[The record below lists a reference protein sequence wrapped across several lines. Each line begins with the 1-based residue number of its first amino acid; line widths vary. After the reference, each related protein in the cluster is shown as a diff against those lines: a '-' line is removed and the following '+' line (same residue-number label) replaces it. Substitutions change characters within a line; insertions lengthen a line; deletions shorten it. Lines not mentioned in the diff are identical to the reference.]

1 MSAPVTV
8 YYQPEKDYIRSF
20 LLLRWLLVILAAY
33 LTLFSNAEKPFF
45 AFALLYTF
53 VIGFA
58 ASNIVCM
65 VVSHE
70 RFQTHSF
77 KLGITLADVIFVSVT
92 FYLLRVPETYLF
104 VAFILVY
111 VLAEIWRDLKVVAFS
126 LIAVSVLYG
135 GFASM
140 RLYGQYSVVSTL
152 RAVAQTLGQ
161 DVEQFLTLSLF
172 FVVAIFYLFLSDRLR
187 HDAFVSG
194 VLLEEKRRADI
205 MTEITRSLSS
215 SLNSQ
220 EIFFLI
226 VRRICEV
233 FGADDCSIVRLDT
246 LNRTGK
252 TLVRASDP
260 AVKDEPIDLQAYQE
274 LESANESRDL
284 LFVPEVVRE
293 DGVHSVVVMPMLA
306 QDVVLG
312 LIRVQLKG
320 KREVLGEAD
329 ARFFRVISLIAANAL
344 RNAQLFEEMEHRAR
358 TDFLTGL
365 PNHRFFQT
373 TLSTELVR
381 AQRHNHPL
389 SLLII
394 DLDFLKDVNDRF
406 GHPTGDTVIR
416 SVGETIR
423 ISCRDFD
430 FAARYGGEEFT
441 VILPETPL
449 TGAIQVAD
457 RIRERISFM
466 VFPGIGHITAS
477 IGVSNYPVNALGK
490 EDLIRVADQALYI
503 AKNNG
508 RDRVAYFNYQLITR

>member
-1 MSAPVTV
+1 MRAAETTS
-8 YYQPEKDYIRSF
+8 YEPENDFVRSF
-20 LLLRWLLVILAAY
+20 LLLRWLLLILAAY
-33 LTLFSNAEKPFF
+33 LTLFPSVARPSF
-45 AFALLYTF
+45 AILYTF
-53 VIGFA
+53 VVGFA

-65 VVSHE
+65 SVSQAT
-70 RFQTHSF
+70 FKSQSF
-77 KLGITLADVIFVSVT
+77 RRGIMLADVIFVSVT
-92 FYLLRVPETYLF
+92 FFLLRVPETYLF
-104 VAFILVY
+104 VPFILVF
-111 VLAEIWRDLKVVAFS
+111 VMAAFWRDLKIVCFAV
-126 LIAVSVLYG
+126 IAVSLLYG
-135 GFASM
+135 GFSSV
-140 RLYGQYSVVSTL
+140 RLYGEYSVVSAL
-152 RAVAQTLGQ
+152 RLTAGNVER

-172 FVVAIFYLFLSDRLR
+172 FVVAVFYLFLSDRLE
-187 HDAFVSG
+187 HNAFLSRQ
-194 VLLEEKRRADI
+194 LLEEKRRTDVMA
-205 MTEITRSLSS
+205 EITQSLSS

-226 VRRICEV
+226 VSRICEV
-233 FGADDCSIVRLDT
+233 FDAEDCSIVRLDSQKH
-246 LNRTGK
+246 TGK
-252 TLVRASDP
+252 ILVRSTDP
-260 AVKDEPIDLQAYQE
+260 AVKDADIDLATYPE
-274 LESANESRDL
+274 LEQANESRDL
-284 LFVPEVVRE
+284 LFLPEVVRGE
-293 DGVHSVVVMPMLA
+293 ATRSVVVAPMLV
-306 QDVVLG
+306 QDSVLG
-312 LIRVQLKG
+312 LIHVQLKG
-320 KREVLGEAD
+320 KKPALSEAD
-329 ARFFRVISLIAANAL
+329 ERFFSVISLTAANAL

-423 ISCRDFD
+423 VSCRDFD

>member
-1 MSAPVTV
+1 MSAETAR
-8 YYQPEKDYIRSF
+8 YEPERDYVRSF
-20 LLLRWLLVILAAY
+20 LLLRWLLLILAAY
-33 LTLFSNAEKPFF
+33 LTLFPNVVGPSFGVLY
-45 AFALLYTF
+45 AFIVGY
-53 VIGFA
+53 A

-65 VVSHE
+65 SVSYA
-70 RFQTHSF
+70 RFQTPSF
-77 KLGITLADVIFVSVT
+77 RRAIALVDVIFVSVT
-92 FYLLRVPETYLF
+92 FYLLGDSQTYLF
-104 VAFILVY
+104 VPFILVF
-111 VLAEIWRDLKVVAFS
+111 VMAEIWRDLRVVGFA
-126 LIAVSVLYG
+126 LIAVSVAYG
-135 GFASM
+135 GFSSM
-140 RLYGQYSVVSTL
+140 RLYRQYGVVSALKLT
-152 RAVAQTLGQ
+152 AQTVGQ
-161 DVEQFLTLSLF
+161 DVEQFLSLSLF
-172 FVVAIFYLFLSDRLR
+172 FVVAIFYLFLSDRLEHNAVLSR
-187 HDAFVSG
+187 M
-194 VLLEEKRRADI
+194 LLEEKRRADV
-205 MTEITRSLSS
+205 MAEITRSLSS

-220 EIFFLI
+220 EILFLI
-226 VRRICEV
+226 VSRICEV
-233 FGADDCSIVRLDT
+233 FDGVDCAIVRLDT
-246 LNRTGK
+246 KNRTGK
-252 TLVRASDP
+252 TLVSSTDP
-260 AVKDEPIDLQAYQE
+260 SVKDVDIDLSTYPE
-274 LESANESRDL
+274 LEQANESRDL
-284 LFVPEVVRE
+284 LFVPEVVRG
-293 DGVHSVVVMPMLA
+293 DTAQSAIVMPMLV
-306 QDVVLG
+306 QDAVLG
-312 LIRVQLKG
+312 LIHIQLKG
-320 KREVLGEAD
+320 KKAALSEAD
-329 ARFFRVISLIAANAL
+329 ERFFRVISLTAANAL

-423 ISCRDFD
+423 VSCRDFD

>member
-1 MSAPVTV
+1 MSAETPR
-8 YYQPEKDYIRSF
+8 YEPEKDYVRSF
-20 LLLRWLLVILAAY
+20 ILLRWLLLILAAY
-33 LTLFSNAEKPFF
+33 LTLFPNVAGPSFGLVYVF
-45 AFALLYTF
+45 I
-53 VIGFA
+53 VGFA

-65 VVSHE
+65 VVPYT
-70 RFQTHSF
+70 RFQSHTF
-77 KLGITLADVIFVSVT
+77 RLGIMLTDVIFVSVT
-92 FYLLRVPETYLF
+92 FYLLRIPNTYLF
-104 VAFILVY
+104 VPFILVF
-111 VLAEIWRDLKVVAFS
+111 VMAEIWRDLKIVGFA
-126 LIAVSVLYG
+126 LLAVSVLYG
-135 GFASM
+135 GFSSM
-140 RLYGQYSVVSTL
+140 RLT
-152 RAVAQTLGQ
+152 APTLGE

-172 FVVAIFYLFLSDRLR
+172 FVVAIFYLFLSDRLE
-187 HDAFVSG
+187 HNAFLSRM
-194 VLLEEKRRADI
+194 LLEEKRRADV
-205 MTEITRSLSS
+205 MAEITRSLSS

-226 VRRICEV
+226 VSRICEV
-233 FGADDCSIVRLDT
+233 FDGVDCSIVRLDPQ
-246 LNRTGK
+246 NRTGK
-252 TLVRASDP
+252 TLVRSTDP
-260 AVKDEPIDLQAYQE
+260 SIKDVDVDLLMYPE
-274 LESANESRDL
+274 LEQANQSRDL
-284 LFVPEVVRE
+284 LFVPEVVRG
-293 DGVHSVVVMPMLA
+293 DTVHSVVVMPMLA
-306 QDVVLG
+306 QETVLG
-312 LIRVQLKG
+312 LIHIQLKG
-320 KREVLGEAD
+320 KKAALSEAD
-329 ARFFRVISLIAANAL
+329 ERFFRVMSLTAANAL

-423 ISCRDFD
+423 VSCRDFD

>member
-1 MSAPVTV
+1 MSAETAR
-8 YYQPEKDYIRSF
+8 YEPELDYVRSF
-20 LLLRWLLVILAAY
+20 LLLRWLLLILAAY
-33 LTLFSNAEKPFF
+33 LTLFPNVVGPSFGVLYAFIVLF
-45 AFALLYTF
+45 A
-53 VIGFA
+53 I
-58 ASNIVCM
+58 SNIVCM
-65 VVSHE
+65 LVSYE
-70 RFQTHSF
+70 RFQTRSF
-77 KLGITLADVIFVSVT
+77 GRGIALVDAIFVSVT
-92 FYLLRVPETYLF
+92 FYLLGSSHTYLF
-104 VAFILVY
+104 VPFILVF
-111 VLAEIWRDLKVVAFS
+111 VMAQLRRDLKIVGFA

-135 GFASM
+135 GFSSI
-140 RLYGQYSVVSTL
+140 RLYGQYGVVSSL
-152 RAVAQTLGQ
+152 KLAAQSVGQ

-172 FVVAIFYLFLSDRLR
+172 FVVAIFYLFLSDRLE
-187 HDAFVSG
+187 HNAFLSRM
-194 VLLEEKRRADI
+194 LLEEKRRSDVMA
-205 MTEITRSLSS
+205 EITRSLSS

-220 EIFFLI
+220 EILFLI
-226 VRRICEV
+226 VSRICEV
-233 FGADDCSIVRLDT
+233 SDGVDCSIVRLDT
-246 LNRTGK
+246 QNHMGK
-252 TLVRASDP
+252 TLVRSTDP
-260 AVKDEPIDLQAYQE
+260 TVKDVDLDLQNYPE
-274 LESANESRDL
+274 LEQANESRDL
-284 LFVPEVVRE
+284 LFVPEVVRGE
-293 DGVHSVVVMPMLA
+293 TAHSVIVMPMLV
-306 QDVVLG
+306 QDAVLG
-312 LIRVQLKG
+312 LIHVELKG
-320 KREVLGEAD
+320 KKAALNEAD
-329 ARFFRVISLIAANAL
+329 ERFFKFISLTAANAL

-423 ISCRDFD
+423 VSCRDFD

>member
-1 MSAPVTV
+1 
-8 YYQPEKDYIRSF
+8 
-20 LLLRWLLVILAAY
+20 LRWLLLILAAY
-33 LTLFSNAEKPFF
+33 LTLFPNVAAASFGVLY
-45 AFALLYTF
+45 AFLI
-53 VIGFA
+53 VFA
-58 ASNIVCM
+58 ASNIACM
-65 VVSHE
+65 FVSYAQ
-70 RFQTHSF
+70 FQAQSF
-77 KLGITLADVIFVSVT
+77 RLAISLVDAIFVSVT
-92 FYLLRVPETYLF
+92 FYFLGGSHTYLF
-104 VAFILVY
+104 VPFILLFVMAQ
-111 VLAEIWRDLKVVAFS
+111 VWRDLKIVGFALIGVSLLYGAFS
-126 LIAVSVLYG
+126 SRR
-135 GFASM
+135 F
-140 RLYGQYSVVSTL
+140 YGQYGVVSALKLT
-152 RAVAQTLGQ
+152 AQTVGQ

-172 FVVAIFYLFLSDRLR
+172 FVVAIFYLFLSDRLEQNASLSR
-187 HDAFVSG
+187 M
-194 VLLEEKRRADI
+194 LLEEKRRADV
-205 MTEITRSLSS
+205 MAEITRSLSS

-220 EIFFLI
+220 EILFLI
-226 VRRICEV
+226 VSRICEV
-233 FGADDCSIVRLDT
+233 FDGVDCSIVRLDNQNHT
-246 LNRTGK
+246 AK
-252 TLVRASDP
+252 TLVRSTDQT
-260 AVKDEPIDLQAYQE
+260 VKDVDLDLQVYPE
-274 LESANESRDL
+274 LEQANESQDL
-284 LFVPEVVRE
+284 LFVPEVVRGE
-293 DGVHSVVVMPMLA
+293 TAHSVIVMPMLVQGA
-306 QDVVLG
+306 VLG
-312 LIRVQLKG
+312 LIHVQLKG
-320 KREVLGEAD
+320 RKGALSEGDE
-329 ARFFRVISLIAANAL
+329 RFFKVISLTAANAL
-344 RNAQLFEEMEHRAR
+344 RNAQLFEEAEHRAR

-381 AQRHNHPL
+381 AQRHNHTL

-423 ISCRDFD
+423 VSCRDFD

>member
-1 MSAPVTV
+1 MTV
-8 YYQPEKDYIRSF
+8 PTTAQYQPQRDYVRSF
-20 LLLRWLLVILAAY
+20 LLLRWLLLILASY
-33 LTLFSNAEKPFF
+33 LMIFPNADKRSFGF
-45 AFALLYTF
+45 LYGFIVVFTF
-53 VIGFA
+53 
-58 ASNIVCM
+58 SNIVCM
-65 VVSHE
+65 FLPYDRFLSEKFRKTISAIDVV
-70 RFQTHSF
+70 
-77 KLGITLADVIFVSVT
+77 FVSVT
-92 FYLLRVPETYLF
+92 FFMLGVRDTYLF
-104 VAFILVY
+104 LAFILVY
-111 VLAEIWRDLKVVAFS
+111 IMAEIWRDLKIVAFS
-126 LIAVSVLYG
+126 LIAVSLLYG
-135 GFASM
+135 GFSSM
-140 RLYGQYSVVSTL
+140 RLYGQYSSVFSKLKVIAES
-152 RAVAQTLGQ
+152 LGQ
-161 DVEQFLTLSLF
+161 DLEQFLALSLF

-187 HDAFVSG
+187 HDAEVSEL
-194 VLLEEKRRADI
+194 LLEEKRRADI
-205 MTEITRSLSS
+205 MAEITRSLSS

-226 VRRICEV
+226 VRRICDV
-233 FGADDCSIVRLDT
+233 FDAVDCSIVRLDPT
-246 LNRTGK
+246 TQRGRM
-252 TLVRASDP
+252 LVRSSDP
-260 AVKDEPIDLQAYQE
+260 DAKDVDIDLAAYPE
-274 LESANESRDL
+274 LEQANESRDL
-284 LFVPEVVRE
+284 LYVPDVVRGGNE
-293 DGVHSVVVMPMLA
+293 HSIVVMPMLA
-306 QDVVLG
+306 QDSVLG
-312 LIRVQLKG
+312 LIHVQLKG
-320 KREVLGEAD
+320 KKTVLSEAD
-329 ARFFRVISLIAANAL
+329 ERFFRVMSLTAANAL

-365 PNHRFFQT
+365 PNHRFFQS

-466 VFPGIGHITAS
+466 VFPGVGHITAS

>member
-1 MSAPVTV
+1 MTASSTAH
-8 YYQPEKDYIRSF
+8 YQPERDYVRSF
-20 LLLRWLLVILAAY
+20 LLLRWLLSILAAY
-33 LTLFSNAEKPFF
+33 LTLFPNVESPSFSLVY
-45 AFALLYTF
+45 AFI
-53 VIGFA
+53 IGFA

-65 VVSHE
+65 VVSHR
-70 RFQTHSF
+70 RFQTRAF
-77 KLGITLADVIFVSVT
+77 QLAVTLADVLFVSVT
-92 FYLLRVPETYLF
+92 FYLLRVPNTYLF
-104 VAFILVY
+104 LAFILVF
-111 VLAEIWRDLKVVAFS
+111 VMAEIWRDLKVVAFS
-126 LIAVSVLYG
+126 VIAVSLLYG
-135 GFASM
+135 GFSSM
-140 RLYGQYSVVSTL
+140 RLYGQYSVFSSL
-152 RAVAQTLGQ
+152 KIVAQSLGE

-172 FVVAIFYLFLSDRLR
+172 FVVAVFYLFLSHRLR
-187 HDAFVSG
+187 HDAYTSA
-194 VLLEEKRRADI
+194 VLMEEKRRADI
-205 MTEITRSLSS
+205 MAEITRSFSS

-220 EIFFLI
+220 EIFYLI
-226 VRRICEV
+226 VRRIRDV
-233 FGADDCSIVRLDT
+233 FDAVDCSIVRLDT
-246 LNRTGK
+246 LNRTG
-252 TLVRASDP
+252 TVLVRSSDP
-260 AVKDEPIDLQAYQE
+260 TVKDAPVDLAVYPE
-274 LESANESRDL
+274 LEQAQESRDL
-284 LFVPEVVRE
+284 WFVSEVQR
-293 DGVHSVVVMPMLA
+293 GGGAHSVVAMPMVA
-306 QDVVLG
+306 QDKVLG
-312 LIRVQLKG
+312 LIHVEFKAT
-320 KREVLGEAD
+320 KPALGESD
-329 ARFFRVISLIAANAL
+329 DRFFRVMSLTAANAL

-365 PNHRFFQT
+365 PNHRFFQA
-373 TLSTELVR
+373 TLSTELTR

-423 ISCRDFD
+423 ITCRDFD

>member
-1 MSAPVTV
+1 MTAPDTRA
-8 YYQPEKDYIRSF
+8 YEPERDYVRSF
-20 LLLRWLLVILAAY
+20 LLLRWLLLILAAY
-33 LTLFSNAEKPFF
+33 LILFSSVERPS
-45 AFALLYTF
+45 FALVYTF
-53 VIGFA
+53 VVGFA
-58 ASNIVCM
+58 ASNVVCM
-65 VVSHE
+65 AVSQA
-70 RFQTHSF
+70 RFQSRQF
-77 KLGITLADVIFVSVT
+77 RLGVMLADTIFVSVT
-92 FYLLRVPETYLF
+92 FFLLRATDTYLF
-104 VAFILVY
+104 VPFILVF
-111 VLAEIWRDLKVVAFS
+111 LMAEIWRDLKIVGFA

-135 GFASM
+135 GFSSM
-140 RLYGQYSVVSTL
+140 RLYGQYSVVSAL
-152 RAVAQTLGQ
+152 RLTAQAVGQ
-161 DVEQFLTLSLF
+161 EVEQFLTLSLF
-172 FVVAIFYLFLSDRLR
+172 FVVAVFYLFLSDRLEQNALLSR
-187 HDAFVSG
+187 L
-194 VLLEEKRRADI
+194 LLEEKRRTDVMA
-205 MTEITRSLSS
+205 EITRSLSS

-226 VRRICEV
+226 VSRICEV
-233 FGADDCSIVRLDT
+233 FDAVDCSIVRLDAGKH
-246 LNRTGK
+246 TGK
-252 TLVRASDP
+252 VLVRSTDP
-260 AVKDEPIDLQAYQE
+260 AVKDADIDLLMYPE
-274 LESANESRDL
+274 LEQANESRDL
-284 LFVPEVVRE
+284 LFVPEVLRG
-293 DGVHSVVVMPMLA
+293 DTAHSVVVMPMLV
-306 QDVVLG
+306 QDAVLG
-312 LIRVQLKG
+312 LIHTQLKG
-320 KREVLGEAD
+320 KKTALSEGDE
-329 ARFFRVISLIAANAL
+329 RFFRVISLTAANAL

-423 ISCRDFD
+423 VSCRDFD

-477 IGVSNYPVNALGK
+477 IGVSNFPVNALGK

>member
-1 MSAPVTV
+1 MTSPTTT
-8 YYQPEKDYIRSF
+8 YYQPDQDYIRSF
-20 LLLRWLLVILAAY
+20 LLLRWLLLILAAY
-33 LTLFSNAEKPFF
+33 LTLFSHIEEPSFVV
-45 AFALLYTF
+45 LYTF
-53 VIGFA
+53 IIGFA

-65 VVSHE
+65 FAPYDW
-70 RFQTHSF
+70 FQTRRF
-77 KLGITLADVIFVSVT
+77 KLAIALADVIFVSVT
-92 FYLLRVPETYLF
+92 FYLLRIPGTFLF
-104 VAFILVY
+104 LAFILVY
-111 VLAEIWRDLKVVAFS
+111 VLAEIYRDLKVVAFS

-135 GFASM
+135 AFASM
-140 RLYGQYSVVSTL
+140 PLISSFGVS
-152 RAVAQTLGQ
+152 AEGQ
-161 DVEQFLTLSLF
+161 DLEQFLTLALF
-172 FVVAIFYLFLSDRLR
+172 FVVANFYLFLSDRLR
-187 HDAFVSG
+187 HDAYISA
-194 VLLEEKRRADI
+194 VLMEEKRRADV
-205 MTEITRSLSS
+205 MAEITRSLSS

-220 EIFFLI
+220 EIFYLI
-226 VRRICEV
+226 VRRLCEV
-233 FGADDCSIVRLDT
+233 FDAVDCSIVSLDMQ
-246 LNRTGK
+246 NRTGK
-252 TLVRASDP
+252 ILVRSNDP
-260 AVKDEPIDLQAYQE
+260 TVKATEIDLMAYPE
-274 LESANESRDL
+274 LEQANEARDL
-284 LFVPEVVRE
+284 LFVPEVLRE
-293 DGVHSVVVMPMLA
+293 GTLHSVVVMPMLA
-306 QDVVLG
+306 HDTVLG
-312 LIRVQLKG
+312 LIHIQLKG
-320 KREVLGEAD
+320 KWEALSEAD
-329 ARFFRVISLIAANAL
+329 ERFFRVMSLTAANAL

-365 PNHRFFQT
+365 PNHRFFQA

-394 DLDFLKDVNDRF
+394 DLDFLKDVNDKF

>member
-1 MSAPVTV
+1 
-8 YYQPEKDYIRSF
+8 
-20 LLLRWLLVILAAY
+20 
-33 LTLFSNAEKPFF
+33 
-45 AFALLYTF
+45 
-53 VIGFA
+53 
-58 ASNIVCM
+58 
-65 VVSHE
+65 
-70 RFQTHSF
+70 
-77 KLGITLADVIFVSVT
+77 VT
-92 FYLLRVPETYLF
+92 FFLLRVPETHLF
-104 VAFILVY
+104 LAFILVY
-111 VLAEIWRDLKVVAFS
+111 VMAEIWRDLKVVAFS

-135 GFASM
+135 GFSSM
-140 RLYGQYSVVSTL
+140 RLYEQFGVISPLTVV
-152 RAVAQTLGQ
+152 AEGLGR

-187 HDAFVSG
+187 QDAYISG
-194 VLLEEKRRADI
+194 VLLEEKRRSDVMA
-205 MTEITRSLSS
+205 EITRSLSS

-220 EIFFLI
+220 EIFYLI
-226 VRRICEV
+226 VRRLCEV
-233 FGADDCSIVRLDT
+233 FDAEDCAIVRIDT
-246 LNRTGK
+246 VARTGK
-252 TLVRASDP
+252 VLVRSSDP
-260 AVKDEPIDLQAYQE
+260 NVKEAEIDLQAYPE
-274 LESANESRDL
+274 LEQANDSHDF
-284 LFVPEVVRE
+284 LFVPEVLRG
-293 DGVHSVVVMPMLA
+293 GVAHSVIVMPMLA
-306 QDVVLG
+306 QENVLG
-312 LIRVQLKG
+312 LIHVQLKD
-320 KREVLGEAD
+320 KRLDFSEAD
-329 ARFFRVISLIAANAL
+329 ARFFRTMSLTAANAL

-365 PNHRFFQT
+365 PNHRFFQS

>member
-1 MSAPVTV
+1 MTAPTTAQ
-8 YYQPEKDYIRSF
+8 YQPERDYVRSF
-20 LLLRWLLVILAAY
+20 LLLRWLLLILASY
-33 LTLFSNAEKPFF
+33 LIIFPNADKGNF
-45 AFALLYTF
+45 AFHY
-53 VIGFA
+53 GFIVA
-58 ASNIVCM
+58 FTASNIVCM
-65 VVSHE
+65 FLSYDRLLSEKFRKTIAVV
-70 RFQTHSF
+70 
-77 KLGITLADVIFVSVT
+77 DVFFVSVT
-92 FYLLRVPETYLF
+92 FFLLSVKDTYLF
-104 VAFILVY
+104 LAFILVY
-111 VLAEIWRDLKVVAFS
+111 IMAEVWRDLKVVAFS
-126 LIAVSVLYG
+126 LIAVSLLYG
-135 GFASM
+135 GFSSM
-140 RLYGQYSVVSTL
+140 RLYGQYSVFSTL
-152 RAVAQTLGQ
+152 RLVAEKLGQ
-161 DVEQFLTLSLF
+161 DLEQFLALSLF

-187 HDAFVSG
+187 HDAEVSG
-194 VLLEEKRRADI
+194 ILLEEKRRADI
-205 MTEITRSLSS
+205 MAEITRSLSS

-220 EIFFLI
+220 EIFYLI
-226 VRRICEV
+226 VLRICDV
-233 FGADDCSIVRLDT
+233 FDAVDCSIVRLDPT
-246 LNRTGK
+246 VQRGK
-252 TLVRASDP
+252 MLVRSSDE
-260 AVKDEPIDLQAYQE
+260 AAKDVDIDLAEYPE
-274 LESANESRDL
+274 LEQANDSRDL
-284 LFVPEVVRE
+284 LFVPDVVR
-293 DGVHSVVVMPMLA
+293 GGAVHSVVVMPMLA
-306 QDVVLG
+306 QDNVLG
-312 LIRVQLKG
+312 LIHVQLKG
-320 KREVLGEAD
+320 KKPVLSETD
-329 ARFFRVISLIAANAL
+329 ERFFRVMSLTAANAL

-365 PNHRFFQT
+365 PNHRFFQS

-466 VFPGIGHITAS
+466 VFPGVGHITAS

>member
-1 MSAPVTV
+1 MSAAETTP
-8 YYQPEKDYIRSF
+8 YEPERDYVRSF
-20 LLLRWLLVILAAY
+20 LLLRWLLLILAAY
-33 LTLFSNAEKPFF
+33 LTLFPSVGRPS
-45 AFALLYTF
+45 FALLYIF
-53 VIGFA
+53 VVGFA
-58 ASNIVCM
+58 ATNVVCM
-65 VVSHE
+65 SVSHE
-70 RFQTHSF
+70 RFKTPRF
-77 KLGITLADVIFVSVT
+77 RLWIMLADVIFVSVI
-92 FYLLRVPETYLF
+92 FFLLRVPETYLF
-104 VAFILVY
+104 VPFILVF
-111 VLAEIWRDLKVVAFS
+111 VLAEIWRDLKIVGFAI
-126 LIAVSVLYG
+126 IAVSLLYG
-135 GFASM
+135 AFSSM
-140 RLYGQYSVVSTL
+140 RLAAQYGIVSAL
-152 RAVAQTLGQ
+152 RLTAQNVGQ

-172 FVVAIFYLFLSDRLR
+172 FVVAIFYLFLSDRLEQNALLSR
-187 HDAFVSG
+187 M
-194 VLLEEKRRADI
+194 LLEEKRRADV
-205 MTEITRSLSS
+205 MAEITRSLSS

-220 EIFFLI
+220 EIIFLI
-226 VRRICEV
+226 VSRICEV
-233 FGADDCSIVRLDT
+233 LDGVDCSIVSLDSQK
-246 LNRTGK
+246 REAK
-252 TLVRASDP
+252 TLVRSTDP
-260 AVKDEPIDLQAYQE
+260 SIKDEDIDLMQYPE
-274 LESANESRDL
+274 LEQAQQSQDI
-284 LFVPEVVRE
+284 LFVPEVTR
-293 DGVHSVVVMPMLA
+293 DGKAHSVIVMPLLA
-306 QDVVLG
+306 QDVLMG
-312 LIRVQLKG
+312 LIHVKLKDT
-320 KREVLGEAD
+320 RPALGEAD
-329 ARFFRVISLIAANAL
+329 HRFFKVISLTAANAL

-423 ISCRDFD
+423 VSCRDFD